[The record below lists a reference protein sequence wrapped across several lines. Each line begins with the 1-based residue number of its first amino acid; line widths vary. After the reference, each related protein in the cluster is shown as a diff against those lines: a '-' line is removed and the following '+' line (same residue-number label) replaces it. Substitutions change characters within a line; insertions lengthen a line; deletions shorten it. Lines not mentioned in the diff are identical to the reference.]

1 MNLEEKIH
9 IKLKYQSGRI
19 FLLIKKGTLHPSSVL
34 WFYRDQVFALC
45 PIHNK
50 YLISEEAD
58 NSLLCMLFSDLKLIA
73 YNLFKKNIKQI
84 EENMFWLIGL
94 KNVFNVQVKIFL
106 LNLTVCL
113 FVQNNI

>member
-1 MNLEEKIH
+1 MNSLP
-9 IKLKYQSGRI
+9 
-19 FLLIKKGTLHPSSVL
+19 PSSVL

-50 YLISEEAD
+50 FLISEDAD

-73 YNLFKKNIKQI
+73 YNLLKKIKQI
-84 EENMFWLIGL
+84 EENMFWLTGL
-94 KNVFNVQVKIFL
+94 KNVFNVQVKIFS

-113 FVQNNI
+113 FVQNHI

>member
-1 MNLEEKIH
+1 MNSLP
-9 IKLKYQSGRI
+9 
-19 FLLIKKGTLHPSSVL
+19 PSSVL

-73 YNLFKKNIKQI
+73 YNLLKKIKQI
-84 EENMFWLIGL
+84 EENMFWLTGL
-94 KNVFNVQVKIFL
+94 KNVFNVQVKIFS

-113 FVQNNI
+113 FVQNHI